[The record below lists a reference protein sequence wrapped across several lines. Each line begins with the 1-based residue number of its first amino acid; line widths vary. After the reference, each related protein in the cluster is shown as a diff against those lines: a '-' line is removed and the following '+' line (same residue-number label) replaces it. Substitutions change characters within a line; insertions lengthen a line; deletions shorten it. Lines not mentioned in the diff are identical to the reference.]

1 MSIKFHKK
9 LKDKISRSRFLK
21 NEKKIKYYKFMRCK
35 YEKLFLVSDTTIK
48 KKALVYLNKLQ
59 NDIQNLPIARIN
71 NYCIL
76 TGRDKGVYRDFKLS
90 RHQVKQNFKFLTG
103 LRNSSF

>member
-1 MSIKFHKK
+1 MAIKYLKK
-9 LKDKISRSRFLK
+9 FKDKTNRNIFFK
-21 NEKKIKYYKFMRCK
+21 NEKKLRYYKFMRFK
-35 YEKLFLVSDTTIK
+35 YEKLFQVNNVIER
-48 KKALVYLNKLQ
+48 KKALLFCNKLQ
-59 NDIQNLPIARIN
+59 FEFQKVPNTKIT

-76 TGRDKGVYRDFKLS
+76 TGRAKGVYRSFKLS